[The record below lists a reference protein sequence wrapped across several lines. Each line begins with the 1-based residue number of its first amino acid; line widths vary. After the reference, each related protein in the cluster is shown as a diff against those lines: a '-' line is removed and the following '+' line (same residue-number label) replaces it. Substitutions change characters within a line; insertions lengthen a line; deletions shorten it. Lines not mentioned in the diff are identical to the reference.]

1 MLLRQ
6 LFSPRLD
13 ACKAACVVHATEG
26 EEQVLPCPRKTLT
39 LLSNFRNIS
48 KLLALQDVI
57 NNREKEITGLRA
69 ELRALKESKEDLR
82 VL

>member
-1 MLLRQ
+1 MILTE
-6 LFSPRLD
+6 LFSLRLD
-13 ACKAACVVHATEG
+13 ACKAACVVHATER
-26 EEQVLPCPRKTLT
+26 EEQVLPCLCETLA
-39 LLSNFRNIS
+39 LLPNCRNIS

-69 ELRALKESKEDLR
+69 ELRALKESKEDLH